1 MTGQAGDISEAL
13 RVHLSEEHPVS
24 HELED
29 QMRQLETLALS
40 AVPIVPPFTIRTALS
55 VIVVL
60 ATPFLYS
67 HST

>member
-1 MTGQAGDISEAL
+1 MSDG
-13 RVHLSEEHPVS
+13 VHVMLHRSAEPPYATKVS
-24 HELED
+24 IEG
-29 QMRQLETLALS
+29 QLETLALS